1 MSRAWVFAYGS
12 LVSPVSVARTI
23 DRLID
28 HPDERVVTH
37 LHGYGRRWNYGSQL
51 LRGHWTVEGI
61 SVRDGVVVSLGLAVS
76 PDEWCNG
83 VSILVDDHELATLD
97 ARESDYEVTDIT
109 DRVAVDADRFADRVV
124 TFVPRAGA
132 VERYQRARDDGRA
145 AVRAEYVTL
154 VHAAFDA
161 LGPDHR
167 RLFDQTPDPDVPVTD
182 IELVWPTP

>member
-1 MSRAWVFAYGS
+1 MSRTWVFGYGS

-51 LRGHWTVEGI
+51 LRGHWTVEGV
-61 SVRDGVVVSLGLAVS
+61 SVRDGVVVSLGLAMS
-76 PDEWCNG
+76 ADEWCNG
-83 VSILVDDHELATLD
+83 VSILVDDDELAALD

-109 DRVAVDADRFADRVV
+109 DQVAVAASVFAGRVV
-124 TFVPRAGA
+124 TFVPRAGS
-132 VERYQRARDDGRA
+132 VERYRRARDDGRA

-154 VHAAFDA
+154 VHAAFDE
-161 LGPDHR
+161 LGGDHR
-167 RLFDQTPDPDVPVTD
+167 RLFDQTPQPDVPVTD